1 MQTASVE
8 VVSRGRRFQVL
19 AMESETQ
26 TRTIGVIQLQKGG
39 RDDLEIVYT
48 EKSKSGEPLEVC
60 MMRCA
65 RRWMASRAK

>member
-1 MQTASVE
+1 
-8 VVSRGRRFQVL
+8 
-19 AMESETQ
+19 MESEAQ

>member
-19 AMESETQ
+19 AMESEAQ
-26 TRTIGVIQLQKGG
+26 TRTIGVIPLQKGG

-48 EKSKSGEPLEVC
+48 EKSKSGEPL
-60 MMRCA
+60 
-65 RRWMASRAK
+65 